1 MLWTEGSI
9 LNLAFM
15 MSIGFEYQPSS
26 SIRIIATIS
35 IIIFTVAF
43 STFYTNVGQ
52 TKDATTRMEC
62 PWNSEPNTWELPFQA

>member
-1 MLWTEGSI
+1 
-9 LNLAFM
+9 M

-43 STFYTNVGQ
+43 GTFYTNVGR
-52 TKDATTRMEC
+52 TEDATAGTEC
-62 PWNSEPNTWELPFQA
+62 QRKSEPNTWELPFQA